1 MPGSPPEPGTTAETR
16 SGGGGRYGLAV
27 VAGLGLFVLVFFLV
41 EASLRKTPWLFTDE
55 LEWSQLSRAIASTGH
70 AARRGE
76 PHSFESIYAFLIA
89 PAWWI
94 HSTSTAY
101 SAIKDLNTV
110 VMALAA
116 VPTYFLGRM
125 LLSRRVALVVAL
137 LSIAIPAMAYAT
149 SIVPEPLAYLW
160 FTLTALCTVRALSA
174 PSVRTIVP
182 AVLLAAVGI
191 WVRTEFVDLPAAFVL
206 AAAILWVLGPPTW
219 RARLRRI
226 VLAAVALALF
236 GFVFNELVVQQVQ
249 SWSFKQYFN
258 SSTPR
263 EGSLAAGALVIGL
276 GVGPA
281 ICGIASLR
289 LRERAADPVYR
300 AFAAYLF
307 SCIVAL
313 FVYTAAKATYLSVT
327 LHSLIEE
334 RNLFF
339 LSPLLLIG
347 SAMVLLARRVE
358 WWLVAVASVLV
369 VATSWSSLLIVG
381 QPYFEAPGLSVLT
394 IANRYFFWD
403 MQDFRFVLVGLAM
416 LTILVIAFRARRYV
430 VPAAVILATAWL
442 LAGEIYATISND
454 NKANADTQVLPA
466 PRNWVDADTHG
477 AHVTFIGQGIADP
490 TEMWLTEFWN
500 RSVDRVES
508 LDGSAPGPGPAPE
521 PGLET
526 TDGALSMYT
535 GNPYTLAGPGVVLAA
550 PIVDRRD
557 GYTLYRTPVPWHLQ
571 TEEQN
576 VFSDGWGTTPIGY
589 TYFPKGGPGTLV
601 IDLSRT
607 AYRGAGPPGHATIRV
622 GTVRLDQNG
631 TPQLDTVLAVRHAV
645 VRNGKEVTTRI
656 PVTSTPVEV
665 QITFPKS
672 STFNVPPD
680 PRILAAQPGFRFIPA
695 KR

>member
-1 MPGSPPEPGTTAETR
+1 
-16 SGGGGRYGLAV
+16 V
-27 VAGLGLFVLVFFLV
+27 LFVLVFYLV

-76 PHSFESIYAFLIA
+76 PHSFKSLYAFLIA

-94 HSTSTAY
+94 HSTAAAY
-101 SAIKDLNTV
+101 SAIKDLNAI

-116 VPTYFLGRM
+116 VPTYFLARM
-125 LLSRRVALVVAL
+125 LVSRRAALVVAL

-149 SIVPEPLAYLW
+149 AIVPEPLAYLW
-160 FTLTALCTVRALSA
+160 FALTALCAVRALST
-174 PSVRTIVP
+174 PSARTIAL
-182 AVLLAAVGI
+182 AVVLAAAGV
-191 WVRTEFVDLPAAFVL
+191 WVRPEFVDLPAALAL
-206 AAAILWVLGPPTW
+206 AAAILWVLRPAGSG
-219 RARLRRI
+219 ARLLRLA
-226 VLAAVALALF
+226 LAAIGLALF
-236 GFVFNELVVQQVQ
+236 GYFFNDLVVQHVH
-249 SWSFKQYFN
+249 SWNFRHYFN
-258 SSTPR
+258 GSTAR
-263 EGSLAAGALVIGL
+263 EGTLAAGALVIGL

-281 ICGIASLR
+281 IGGIVSLR

-313 FVYTAAKATYLSVT
+313 FVYTAAKATYLSLT

-403 MQDFRFVLVGLAM
+403 MQDFRPVLIGLAVI
-416 LTILVIAFRARRYV
+416 TILVIAFRTRRFV
-430 VPAAVILATAWL
+430 LPAAVVLVGAWL
-442 LAGEIYATISND
+442 LTGEIYATISND
-454 NKANADTQVLPA
+454 DKADSAAQVLPA
-466 PRNWVDADTHG
+466 PRDWVDDDTHG
-477 AHVTFIGQGIADP
+477 AHVTFIGQAIADP

-550 PIVDRRD
+550 PVVDRRD
-557 GYTLYRTPVPWHLQ
+557 GYTLYRTPTPWHLE

-576 VFSDGWGTTPIGY
+576 VFGDGWGTPPIGY
-589 TYFPKGGPGTLV
+589 TYFPKGGPGMLV

-607 AYRGAGPPGHATIRV
+607 AYRGDGPPGHATIRV

-631 TPQLDTVLAVRHAV
+631 TPQLGRIVAVRHALV
-645 VRNGKEVTTRI
+645 VNGKEVTTRI
-656 PVTSTPVEV
+656 PVDSTPVEV

-672 STFNVPPD
+672 STFTVPPD
-680 PRILAAQPGFRFIPA
+680 GRILAAQPGFRFVPA
-695 KR
+695 PR